1 MTNADISLPCLWTAP
16 KNLLDREQKI
26 QQTTMT
32 LETAEAILYIVR
44 DQWRWTSEVDLTRS
58 WWVPNRDAQTG
69 IMNLLLEGGFP
80 NRRHRALKMSRD
92 SRRGQSKRDSSGLLQ
107 LLKDC

>member
-1 MTNADISLPCLWTAP
+1 MPIFLYHVCEQHP
-16 KNLLDREQKI
+16 KNAQDLLDREQKI

-32 LETAEAILYIVR
+32 SETAEAILCIVR

-69 IMNLLLEGGFP
+69 IMNLLLEGGFQSG
-80 NRRHRALKMSRD
+80 RQRVRKMS
-92 SRRGQSKRDSSGLLQ
+92 
-107 LLKDC
+107 